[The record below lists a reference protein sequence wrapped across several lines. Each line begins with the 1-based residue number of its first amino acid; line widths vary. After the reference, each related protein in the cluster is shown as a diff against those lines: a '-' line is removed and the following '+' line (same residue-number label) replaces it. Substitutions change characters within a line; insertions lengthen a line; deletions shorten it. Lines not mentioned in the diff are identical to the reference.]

1 MKEVKLIVTI
11 LVDREEIE
19 EHNLFVRSSANP
31 FTYQTT
37 RMSEE
42 LDTDPNNWDDQML
55 MVALENSVG
64 SITISTDEE

>member
-1 MKEVKLIVTI
+1 MIEAKLIVTI

-19 EHNLFVRSSANP
+19 DHNLYVRSSANP
-31 FTYQTT
+31 FAYQNT

-64 SITISTDEE
+64 SITVSAEQ